1 MEDQELLYDIVG
13 RYFSVIE
20 FVDDEDAS
28 YFMVGDYSTEKFTAL
43 VEELD
48 QVNYLPYIDPD
59 GLYYRIRLAQK
70 PEQKDS
76 RIHINLILFLAT
88 LGTTRA
94 AGYLLGNSWLAAV
107 GFAIALLAII
117 GTHETAHFIYAR
129 KHGVKAT
136 LPYFIPA
143 PTIIGTFGA
152 VINVKSPIPNR
163 NALFDLGLSGPLA
176 GLLVTVPVLMIGL
189 SISTVTVQSTG
200 AMLFTPPLLM
210 DIIAYFTAPA
220 VASGQ
225 MIFLHPVAF
234 AGWVGVVVAMLNLM
248 PVAFLDG
255 GHISRSIFSEKIHSV
270 ISMLAVVVTVLLGW
284 IPMALL
290 MLIILFKS
298 KTHPGAMDNVAPITR
313 GRKIMA
319 IMALILLILSLSPVP
334 S

>member
-1 MEDQELLYDIVG
+1 MEGQELLSNIVG
-13 RYFSVIE
+13 KYFPILE

-28 YFMVGDYSTEKFTAL
+28 YFLVGDYSPHNFSAL

-48 QVNYLPYIDPD
+48 PAGYLPFINPQGPFYQ
-59 GLYYRIRLAQK
+59 IRLAQK
-70 PEQKDS
+70 PEETNS
-76 RIHINLILFLAT
+76 RIHINLLLFLAT
-88 LGTTRA
+88 LGTTLA
-94 AGYLLGNSWLAAV
+94 AGYLLGNSWLTAI

-152 VINVKSPIPNR
+152 VINVKSPIPDR
-163 NALFDLGLSGPLA
+163 NALFDLGFSGPLA

-189 SISTVTVQSTG
+189 SISTVTAQSTG

-210 DIIAYFTAPA
+210 DILAYFTAPA

-234 AGWVGVVVAMLNLM
+234 AGWVGLLVTMLNLM

-255 GHISRSIFSEKIHSV
+255 GHISRSLFDEKIHYLV
-270 ISMLAVVVTVLLGW
+270 SMLAVVVTLLLGW
-284 IPMALL
+284 IPMAIIMLL
-290 MLIILFKS
+290 ILFKNR
-298 KTHPGAMDNVAPITR
+298 THPGAMDNVAPITR

-319 IMALILLILSLSPVP
+319 IGALAMLILCLSPVP
-334 S
+334 Y

>member
-1 MEDQELLYDIVG
+1 LADRELLSAIVG
-13 RYFSVIE
+13 KYFPILE
-20 FVDDEDAS
+20 FVDDEEAS
-28 YFMVGDYSTEKFTAL
+28 YFLVGGYSTGQFSAL
-43 VEELD
+43 VEELGP
-48 QVNYLPYIDPD
+48 VGYLPFINPD

-70 PEQKDS
+70 PEETKS
-76 RIHINLILFLAT
+76 RIYINLILFLAT
-88 LGTTRA
+88 LGTTLA

-107 GFAIALLAII
+107 GFATALLAII

-152 VINVKSPIPNR
+152 VINVKSPIPDR

-176 GLLVTVPVLMIGL
+176 GILVTVPVLMIGL
-189 SISTVTVQSTG
+189 SMSTVMVQSTG
-200 AMLFTPPLLM
+200 AILFTPPLLM
-210 DIIAYFTAPA
+210 DIIASFTAPA
-220 VASGQ
+220 VSSGQ

-255 GHISRSIFSEKIHSV
+255 GHISRSIFSVKIHSI
-270 ISMLAVVVTVLLGW
+270 ISILAVVVTVLLGW
-284 IPMALL
+284 IPMAIL
-290 MLIILFKS
+290 MLLILFKS

-319 IMALILLILSLSPVP
+319 IMALILLILCLSPVP

>member
-1 MEDQELLYDIVG
+1 MEDQELLSTMVG
-13 RYFSVIE
+13 KYFPILE
-20 FVDDEDAS
+20 FVDDEKAP
-28 YFMVGDYSTEKFTAL
+28 YFLVGGYSTGKFNSL
-43 VEELD
+43 IEELD
-48 QVNYLPYIDPD
+48 LVGYLPFINPD

-70 PEQKDS
+70 PEETNS
-76 RIHINLILFLAT
+76 RIYINLILFLAT
-88 LGTTRA
+88 LGTTLL
-94 AGYLLGNSWLAAV
+94 AGYLLGGSWVAAV
-107 GFAIALLAII
+107 GFAIALLTII
-117 GTHETAHFIYAR
+117 GTHETAHYFYAR

-152 VINVKSPIPNR
+152 VINVKSPIPDR

-189 SISTVTVQSTG
+189 SISTVTAQSTG

-255 GHISRSIFSEKIHSV
+255 GHISRSIFSEKIHAI
-270 ISMLAVVVTVLLGW
+270 ISILAVVITVLLGW
-284 IPMALL
+284 IPMAIL
-290 MLIILFKS
+290 MLLILFKS

-319 IMALILLILSLSPVP
+319 IMALVLLILCLSPVP